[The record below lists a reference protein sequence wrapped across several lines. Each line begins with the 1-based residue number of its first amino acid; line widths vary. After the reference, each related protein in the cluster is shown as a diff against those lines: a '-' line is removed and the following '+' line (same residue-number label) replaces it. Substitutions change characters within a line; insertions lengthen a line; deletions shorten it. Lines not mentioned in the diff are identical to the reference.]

1 MNTETEQLQDPG
13 IAGRIAKAFIQSPL
27 TPLLLFATLA
37 VGMLG
42 MIITPRQED
51 PQISVPMIDIFI
63 AYPGAS
69 SEQVATLA
77 IEPLERIMSE
87 IPGVKHV
94 YSASRQ
100 NGGMVTVQFKV
111 GEQMGP
117 SLVKLYDKLQSNLDH
132 IPPGVQPPLIKPKG
146 INDVPVAAITLWSR
160 QVDDAALRKLALD
173 VIQDLKQIPETGLS
187 FVVGGREE
195 EIRVEAN
202 MARLAA
208 YGITLDQIAHA
219 IQAANVRQP
228 AGAVEQQQH
237 YFSIQAGDFLQT
249 AADVAHLVVGS
260 YQGMPV
266 YLADVAL
273 IKQMP
278 EETRQMVRHYS
289 GQSNAAGPVE
299 ANAESA
305 VTIAIAKKEG
315 SNGVTVAEA
324 ILQRVN
330 QLKGYLIPDDVR
342 VTVTRDYGKTAKDKV
357 DELFLRLFEATVAV
371 SILIFLA
378 LGIRPAL
385 VVMITIPVV
394 VLSTV
399 FIAWLMGY
407 TIDRVSLFA
416 LVFAIGILVDDGIVV
431 VENIYR
437 RWLLQGETDVHT
449 AVDAVREVGNPTIL
463 ATLTVI
469 AALLPMGFVS
479 GMMGPYMEPIPA
491 LGSVAMLLSLFA
503 SFFFAPWLTQK
514 IRPSMRYLRKAEEK
528 EAKGNERIGK
538 AYRKVMGVLTQ
549 NRLASW
555 STLIL
560 ILLAFAAACWLIYS
574 RAVPVKMLPLDNK
587 PEYNVVIDLPA
598 GTALPLTQAAT
609 EEMANAL
616 RAEIPEIIDLQ
627 TYVGTASPYDFN
639 GMVRHYYLRDRPWQ
653 ANIQI
658 KLTDKH
664 DRLRSSHEIATA
676 TRTLL
681 EPIAQRF
688 KAELTIVEMPPGP
701 PVLQTLVAEVHG
713 PTAEIRRQVASDLT
727 EIMRGLDNIADVRN
741 YMEGPHSYLHFEV
754 NREKA
759 NRLGVSMADITRNL
773 SMAGGGFKVGD
784 VKQGHDLEPTWITL
798 QLPYADRATLSRME
812 QLPIR
817 SASGQL
823 VPLGVLGQFRQVPAD
838 PIIYHKDLKA
848 VEYVVGDTIGR
859 LGAPIYGMM
868 AVKDALQDYT
878 APDGVKLEPQLVGV
892 PDNEKSGFL
901 WTGEWTVTYETFRD
915 MGIAFAA
922 ALVLIYILVVWEFQ
936 NFRVPLIIISPI
948 PLTLI
953 GIIPGH
959 WLLGAEFTATSMIG
973 FIALAGIIVRNSIL
987 LVDFTQQ
994 QIRAGTEVREAL
1006 CLAGQIRMRPIVLTA
1021 MALVAGSYF
1030 MFGDP
1035 IFKGMAISLAFG
1047 VIVATALTLIIIP
1060 MGCMSWRS
1068 ALCESIKEP
1077 HAFFPDV
1084 DGDEAEHK
1092 AQTKARIL
1100 NMLGETDTVVQQQT
1114 HAEKPADPADP
1125 QAQAEPEK
1133 AVDTSPASPE
1143 KPVTKKTSSRK
1154 KTARKAG
1161 SAKKT
1166 GKKSTTR
1173 KKTGSKKT
1181 PARKTATSSDTARKG
1196 AAKKTTRK
1204 GRRGIQLK
1212 KPEEDR

>member
-1 MNTETEQLQDPG
+1 MSATQDQDLG
-13 IAGRIAKAFIQSPL
+13 IAGRIARAFIQSPL

-111 GEQMGP
+111 GELMGP
-117 SLVKLYDKLQSNLDH
+117 SLVKLYDKLQSNLDR
-132 IPPGVQPPLIKPKG
+132 IPPGVMQPLVKPKG

-195 EIRVEAN
+195 TIRVEPDL
-202 MARLAA
+202 ARLAA
-208 YGITLDQIAHA
+208 YGITLDQIART

-228 AGAVEQQQH
+228 AGSVERQRH
-237 YFSIQAGDFLQT
+237 YYSIQAGDFLQT
-249 AADVAHLVVGS
+249 AAEVAHLVVGVR
-260 YQGMPV
+260 QGMPV

-278 EETRQMVRHYS
+278 EETTQMVRHYT
-289 GQSNAAGPVE
+289 GQANPDGLEE

-315 SNGVTVAEA
+315 SNGVTVANA
-324 ILQRVN
+324 ILERVEHL
-330 QLKGYLIPDDVR
+330 QGYLIPDEVK
-342 VTVTRDYGKTAKDKV
+342 VTITRDYGKTAKDKV

-371 SILIFLA
+371 SVLIFLA
-378 LGIRPAL
+378 LGLRPAL

-437 RWLLQGETDVHT
+437 RWLLQGDTDVNT

-503 SFFFAPWLTQK
+503 SFFFAPWLTMK
-514 IRPSMRYLRKAEEK
+514 IRPSMAYLKKAEKRE
-528 EAKGNERIGK
+528 ERSNERIGR
-538 AYRKVMGVLTQ
+538 AYRKVMGWLTH
-549 NRLASW
+549 NRLTGW
-555 STLIL
+555 LTLL
-560 ILLAFAAACWLIYS
+560 SILLAFFAACWLIYS
-574 RAVPVKMLPLDNK
+574 KAVPVKMLPLDNK

-609 EEMANAL
+609 EEMANLL
-616 RAEIPEIIDLQ
+616 RREIPEIVDLQ

-664 DRLRSSHEIATA
+664 ERERSSHEIAVA
-676 TRTLL
+676 TRALL
-681 EPIAQRF
+681 QPVAERF
-688 KAELTIVEMPPGP
+688 RAELTIVEMPPGP
-701 PVLQTLVAEVHG
+701 PVLQTLVAEIHG
-713 PTAEIRRQVASDLT
+713 PTAEIRRQVAADLT
-727 EIMRGLDNIADVRN
+727 EIMRSLDNIADVRN
-741 YMEGPHSYLHFEV
+741 YMEEPHAYLHFEV
-754 NREKA
+754 DREKA
-759 NRLGVSMADITRNL
+759 NRLGVSMADISRNL
-773 SMAGGGFKVGD
+773 AMAGGGYRVGD

-798 QLPYADRATLSRME
+798 QLPYADRASITRLE

-817 SASGQL
+817 AANGQL
-823 VPLGVLGQFRQVPAD
+823 IPLGVLGRFREKLTD
-838 PIIYHKDLKA
+838 PIIYHKDLKE
-848 VEYVVGDTIGR
+848 VEYVVGDTVGR

-868 AVKDALQDYT
+868 AVAEALTDYT
-878 APDGVKLEPQLVGV
+878 APDGVKLKPSLVETPSG
-892 PDNEKSGFL
+892 EYSGFL

-959 WLLGAEFTATSMIG
+959 WLLDAEFTATSMIG

-1021 MALVAGSYF
+1021 LALVAGSYF

-1047 VIVATALTLIIIP
+1047 VVVATFLTLIIIP
-1060 MGCMSWRS
+1060 MGCLSWRT
-1068 ALCESIKEP
+1068 ALCEGIKDE
-1077 HAFFPDV
+1077 HGFFPEPEDPPA
-1084 DGDEAEHK
+1084 DNKE
-1092 AQTKARIL
+1092 QTRQRIM
-1100 NMLGETDTVVQQQT
+1100 NMLGEQTATNEAQTVTGDPSSPTDKTASTDTPSQT
-1114 HAEKPADPADP
+1114 KTNGKSAGK
-1125 QAQAEPEK
+1125 K
-1133 AVDTSPASPE
+1133 AT
-1143 KPVTKKTSSRK
+1143 
-1154 KTARKAG
+1154 G
-1161 SAKKT
+1161 KKT
-1166 GKKSTTR
+1166 GVKKKTTR
-1173 KKTGSKKT
+1173 KKTSGKKT
-1181 PARKTATSSDTARKG
+1181 PTK
-1196 AAKKTTRK
+1196 KKT
-1204 GRRGIQLK
+1204 RRGIRLK
-1212 KPEEDR
+1212 KEEENS